1 MKNFRRST
9 TKIFWMNTAIFSFD
23 SICIKFALCQISWG
37 RWLCNHFK
45 YFENQKSAMLM
56 SFCIVNAPRCQIL
69 IWGTKYFACF
79 SRFLPVKKMDCI
91 EKSNPSPSSTLVLTP
106 LFYQG
111 VVRLKCLF
119 CKTRSSYKKL
129 KSFIRDEKCWILWKA
144 RLREMIILLQKHKY
158 GKCRKK
164 CKRSKKKESNLF
176 LFQVINLDDWFTLSY
191 LLRKTIELEL
201 FRMFKEWYIWTNDHH
216 HYE

>member
-1 MKNFRRST
+1 MSDSYLRHKVFCLFQQIFAREKNGLH
-9 TKIFWMNTAIFSFD
+9 WE
-23 SICIKFALCQISWG
+23 IKPL
-37 RWLCNHFK
+37 
-45 YFENQKSAMLM
+45 
-56 SFCIVNAPRCQIL
+56 
-69 IWGTKYFACF
+69 
-79 SRFLPVKKMDCI
+79 
-91 EKSNPSPSSTLVLTP
+91 PSSTLVLTP

-111 VVRLKCLF
+111 VVRLKCLS

-164 CKRSKKKESNLF
+164 CKRSKKKESNLI
-176 LFQVINLDDWFTLSY
+176 LFQVINLGDWFTLSY

-216 HYE
+216 HHE